1 MNDQDDSASLD
12 PESAE
17 IAELLRITAHGAP
30 PLANDP
36 IAAML
41 GLIPDSSCR
50 LDSGR
55 LKVARKR
62 AGAKP
67 SEVANQLRR
76 RGWDYAT
83 RNVTRWETS
92 SHEAASL
99 PPAVVQAVA
108 MILGVDVS
116 SIVVTGGVESPDS
129 RFAVVKQDGRFLE
142 LATRWAR
149 AQRISFEAAF
159 AALDSRMMATV
170 HRGDEP
176 DVEQTLA
183 SLDALVSAV
192 EQSRKE

>member
-1 MNDQDDSASLD
+1 MNDQDDSDSLD

-17 IAELLRITAHGAP
+17 IAELLRIAAHGAP
-30 PLANDP
+30 PLSSDP

-41 GLIPDSSCR
+41 GLVPDSSCR
-50 LDSGR
+50 IDSGR
-55 LKVARKR
+55 LKVARKKV
-62 AGAKP
+62 GAKP

-76 RGWDYAT
+76 KGWDYTT
-83 RNVTRWETS
+83 RDVTRWETGN
-92 SHEAASL
+92 HEAASL

-108 MILGVDVS
+108 AILGVDVS
-116 SIVVTGGVESPDS
+116 TVVAEKAESPDS
-129 RFAVVKQDGRFLE
+129 RFAVVKQDGRFRE

-149 AQRISFEAAF
+149 VQRISFEAAF

-183 SLDALVSAV
+183 SLDALVSAI
-192 EQSRKE
+192 ERSREE